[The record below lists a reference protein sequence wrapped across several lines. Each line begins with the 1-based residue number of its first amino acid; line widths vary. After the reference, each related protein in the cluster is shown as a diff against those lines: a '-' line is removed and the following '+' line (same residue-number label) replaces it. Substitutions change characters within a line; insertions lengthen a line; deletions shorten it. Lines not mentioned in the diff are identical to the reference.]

1 MKIDLSKIKGHKGRS
16 IEVNYVEN
24 LNVLKV
30 NSNSYV
36 VSKPINVTGNIEYD
50 NEGIILKLL
59 VNGSIKVTCDRC
71 LEEFEYEFITPIDEI
86 LNETDEDYSY
96 EVEDDKLDLTK
107 VVIENIELSLPM
119 KFVCSSDCKGLCPI
133 CGKNLN
139 YEKCD
144 CQIKEIDPRL
154 SVLNKLLQKM

>member
-71 LEEFEYEFITPIDEI
+71 LEEFEYEFITSIDEI

>member
-16 IEVNYVEN
+16 IEVSYVEN